1 MLSFYKPNYSEN
13 IKMLSYK
20 ELKDQELVALLKEGD
35 KEAYTE
41 IYNRYKSLLQG
52 HIYKKLGDFE
62 EVKDVLQELF
72 TKLWTKRTEIPL
84 TQDLA
89 AYLYT
94 SARNR
99 VFNIL
104 SHKQV
109 ESRYVQSLQH
119 FINEDNYITDLLIRE
134 KEFALIIQK
143 EIDDLPEKMREVFI
157 LSRNSSLSHKEIA
170 EQLHLSPQTVSKQIS
185 NALKI
190 LKVKLGIFFY
200 FL

>member
-1 MLSFYKPNYSEN
+1 MLP
-13 IKMLSYK
+13 YK

-35 KEAYTE
+35 KGAYTE

-84 TQDLA
+84 THDLA

-94 SARNR
+94 SARNKI
-99 VFNIL
+99 FNIL

-109 ESRYVQSLQH
+109 ESRYVQSLQQ

-134 KEFALIIQK
+134 REFALIIQK

-190 LKVKLGIFFY
+190 LKVKLGVFFY